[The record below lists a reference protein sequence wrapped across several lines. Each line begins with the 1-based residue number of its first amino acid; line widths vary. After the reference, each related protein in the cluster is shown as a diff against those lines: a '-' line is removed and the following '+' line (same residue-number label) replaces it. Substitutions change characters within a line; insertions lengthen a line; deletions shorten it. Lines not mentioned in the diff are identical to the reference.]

1 MQMRPLHQGAE
12 LSCKVM
18 EGALLECL
26 GVFEVVRSQGC
37 KYPSVTLIVLMVT
50 GGILALVIPAIMPT
64 QVFPMVKAQARTA
77 RWDLGT
83 SARLTTCAT
92 VSFRCL
98 ILSLRIQSTVIYYPL
113 VRVSPLL
120 VMLFTDYMMS
130 I

>member
-26 GVFEVVRSQGC
+26 VVLEVVGSHPCQQAAI
-37 KYPSVTLIVLMVT
+37 TLTVMMVT

-83 SARLTTCAT
+83 SARLTTWAT

-98 ILSLRIQSTVIYYPL
+98 I
-113 VRVSPLL
+113 
-120 VMLFTDYMMS
+120 
-130 I
+130 

>member
-26 GVFEVVRSQGC
+26 GVLEVVERHPC
-37 KYPSVTLIVLMVT
+37 KQAAVTLSVLVVP
-50 GGILALVIPAIMPT
+50 GLLALATPAIMPT

-83 SARLTTCAT
+83 SARLTT
-92 VSFRCL
+92 
-98 ILSLRIQSTVIYYPL
+98 
-113 VRVSPLL
+113 
-120 VMLFTDYMMS
+120 
-130 I
+130 